1 MIGLSD
7 YLILSAI
14 LFSIGL
20 VGVIRRK
27 NLLML
32 FFATEIML
40 NAANVAFAAISS
52 YHHDLSGQMFAF
64 FIIAVAAIAVAA
76 SEVAVGLGLLI
87 LLYKKY
93 GTLDL
98 DNFTM
103 LKG

>member
-1 MIGLSD
+1 MIGLEH

-40 NAANVAFAAISS
+40 NAANIAFAAISS
-52 YHHDLSGQMFAF
+52 YYNDLSGQMFAF
-64 FIIAVAAIAVAA
+64 FIIAIAA

>member
-1 MIGLSD
+1 MIGLSH
-7 YLILSAI
+7 YLVLSAI

-20 VGVIRRK
+20 VGVIRRR

-40 NAANVAFAAISS
+40 NAANIAFAAISS
-52 YHHDLSGQMFAF
+52 YYNDLTGQIFAF
-64 FIIAVAAIAVAA
+64 FIVAIAA

-87 LLYKKY
+87 LLYKRY
-93 GTLDL
+93 GTIDL
-98 DNFTM
+98 EKITM

>member
-1 MIGLSD
+1 MIGLSH
-7 YLILSAI
+7 YLILSAV

-20 VGVIRRK
+20 VGVIRRR

-52 YHHDLSGQMFAF
+52 YYNDLSGQMFAF
-64 FIIAVAAIAVAA
+64 FIVAIAA

-87 LLYKKY
+87 LLYKRY

-98 DNFTM
+98 EKITM

>member
-1 MIGLSD
+1 MIGLSH
-7 YLILSAI
+7 YLIVSGI

-20 VGVIRRK
+20 IGVLRRK

-40 NAANVAFAAISS
+40 NAANIAFAAVSS
-52 YHHDLSGQMFAF
+52 YYGDLSGQMFAF
-64 FIIAVAAIAVAA
+64 FIIAVAA

-87 LLYKKY
+87 VLYKKQ

-98 DNFTM
+98 DNLAVM
-103 LKG
+103 KG

>member
-1 MIGLSD
+1 MITLNH
-7 YLILSAI
+7 YLILSGL
-14 LFSIGL
+14 LFAIGL
-20 VGVIRRK
+20 VGVVRRK

-52 YHHDLSGQMFAF
+52 YRGDLSGQMFAF
-64 FIIAVAAIAVAA
+64 FIVAVAA

-87 LLYKKY
+87 MLYKKY

-98 DNFTM
+98 DTFTVM
-103 LKG
+103 KG